1 MQCLFQ
7 KTRESPSVGC
17 DIGRDFFPEKL
28 GADPESQEE
37 TNKQTKEK
45 QSSSVEGFSL
55 LVV

>member
-1 MQCLFQ
+1 MQWLFQ

-37 TNKQTKEK
+37 TNKQTNKTETK
-45 QSSSVEGFSL
+45 AAVRRDSHSQ
-55 LVV
+55 